1 MIEVIANL
9 INHVVDLVVK
19 LFYICLL
26 IAIFGLGFLNWLGME
41 VEKQKRMREFQT
53 GKEGRQ

>member
-9 INHVVDLVVK
+9 INQIVDFFVK

-41 VEKQKRMREFQT
+41 VEKQRRMRE
-53 GKEGRQ
+53 GKEDRQ

>member
-1 MIEVIANL
+1 MIEVITNL
-9 INHVVDLVVK
+9 INQIVDLVVK

-41 VEKQKRMREFQT
+41 VEKQRRMRE